1 MNNKEILKNVLVT
14 VGLLTTSIVAL
25 VYFNSKLDENT
36 SQHTIAIAP
45 SATIH
50 QYNPQSSNY
59 AVANSGIDEADMTGA
74 TSSVAPNTPAAVKMA
89 NYPNNL
95 VMHASSGSNTTISGN
110 SANTNSSIAPK
121 SNIVQQRQ
129 QMQMGAL
136 TAVNSRRLTSE
147 TSTPVTKN
155 TSISE
160 PFQESTEVPGTIS
173 RKDLPED
180 PPDPF
185 PDEEA
190 PLGSGLLVLGVC
202 ALGYTLKQKL
212 SKAN

>member
-25 VYFNSKLDENT
+25 VYFNTKLTDNSSK
-36 SQHTIAIAP
+36 QAITIAPA
-45 SATIH
+45 ATIH
-50 QYNPQSSNY
+50 QYVPTSSY
-59 AVANSGIDEADMTGA
+59 AVTNTGA
-74 TSSVAPNTPAAVKMA
+74 EQEDMVASSAAVAPNTPAAVKA
-89 NYPNNL
+89 ASYPNNL
-95 VMHASSGSNTTISGN
+95 VIHASSGSNTTISGN

-147 TSTPVTKN
+147 ISTPVTKN

-173 RKDLPED
+173 RKDLGPD
-180 PPDPF
+180 PDEPF

-190 PLGSGLLVLGVC
+190 PIGEGMLVL
-202 ALGYTLKQKL
+202 L
-212 SKAN
+212 SLSFVYGIRKRLNK

>member
-25 VYFNSKLDENT
+25 VYFNTKLTDNSSKPGV
-36 SQHTIAIAP
+36 AIAP
-45 SATIH
+45 AATIH
-50 QYNPQSSNY
+50 QYVPTSSY
-59 AVANSGIDEADMTGA
+59 AVTNTGA
-74 TSSVAPNTPAAVKMA
+74 EQEDMVASSAAVAPNTPAAIKAA

-95 VMHASSGSNTTISGN
+95 VIHASSGSNASLATNAGN
-110 SANTNSSIAPK
+110 ASSSIAPK

-136 TAVNSRRLTSE
+136 NAVNSRRLTSE
-147 TSTPVTKN
+147 TTK
-155 TSISE
+155 TTQVSE
-160 PFQESTEVPGTIS
+160 PFQETTEAPGSIS
-173 RKDLPED
+173 RKDLPGD
-180 PPDPF
+180 PEEPF
-185 PDEEA
+185 PDEET

-202 ALGYTLKQKL
+202 ALGYTLKQKI

>member
-25 VYFNSKLDENT
+25 VYFNTTLTDNSSK
-36 SQHTIAIAP
+36 QAITIAPA
-45 SATIH
+45 ATIH
-50 QYNPQSSNY
+50 QYVPTSSY
-59 AVANSGIDEADMTGA
+59 AVTNTGTEQEDMVA
-74 TSSVAPNTPAAVKMA
+74 SSAAVAPNTPAAVKVA

-95 VMHASSGSNTTISGN
+95 VIHASSGSNASLATNAGN
-110 SANTNSSIAPK
+110 ASSSIAPK

-173 RKDLPED
+173 RKDFPDDPEE
-180 PPDPF
+180 PF

-190 PLGSGLLVLGVC
+190 PLGSGLLVLGLC
-202 ALGYTLKQKL
+202 ALGYTFKKKWQK
-212 SKAN
+212 N

>member
-25 VYFNSKLDENT
+25 VYFNTKLTDNSSK
-36 SQHTIAIAP
+36 SGVSIAP
-45 SATIH
+45 AATIH
-50 QYNPQSSNY
+50 QYVPTSSY
-59 AVANSGIDEADMTGA
+59 AVTNAGASQEDMVA
-74 TSSVAPNTPAAVKMA
+74 SSAAVASNTPAAVKTS

-95 VMHASSGSNTTISGN
+95 VIHASTNANNTVVGST
-110 SANTNSSIAPK
+110 NTNNSIAPK

-147 TSTPVTKN
+147 TSTPATKN
-155 TSISE
+155 TQVGE

-185 PDEEA
+185 PDEDA
-190 PLGSGLLVLGVC
+190 PLGSGLVVLGLC
-202 ALGYTLKQKL
+202 ALGYTLKQKF

>member
-25 VYFNSKLDENT
+25 VYFNTKLTDNSSKPGV
-36 SQHTIAIAP
+36 AIAP
-45 SATIH
+45 AATIH
-50 QYNPQSSNY
+50 QYVPTSSY
-59 AVANSGIDEADMTGA
+59 AVTNAGASQEDMVA
-74 TSSVAPNTPAAVKMA
+74 SSAAVASNTPAAVKTS

-95 VMHASSGSNTTISGN
+95 VIHASTNANNTVVGST
-110 SANTNSSIAPK
+110 NTNNSIAPK

-147 TSTPVTKN
+147 TSTPATKN
-155 TSISE
+155 TQVGE

-185 PDEEA
+185 PDEDA
-190 PLGSGLLVLGVC
+190 PLGSGLVVLGLC
-202 ALGYTLKQKL
+202 ALGYTLKQKF

>member
-25 VYFNSKLDENT
+25 VYFNTKLTDNSSKPGV
-36 SQHTIAIAP
+36 AIAP
-45 SATIH
+45 AATIH
-50 QYNPQSSNY
+50 QYVPTSSY
-59 AVANSGIDEADMTGA
+59 AVTNAGASQEDMVA
-74 TSSVAPNTPAAVKMA
+74 SSAAVASNTPAAVKTS

-95 VMHASSGSNTTISGN
+95 VIHAST
-110 SANTNSSIAPK
+110 SANNTAVGSTSANNSIAPK

-147 TSTPVTKN
+147 TSTPATKN
-155 TSISE
+155 TQVGE

-173 RKDLPED
+173 RKDFPED
-180 PPDPF
+180 PEEPF
-185 PDEEA
+185 PDEET
-190 PLGSGLLVLGVC
+190 PLGSGLVVLGVC

>member
-25 VYFNSKLDENT
+25 VYFNTKLTDNSSKPGV
-36 SQHTIAIAP
+36 AIAP
-45 SATIH
+45 AATIH
-50 QYNPQSSNY
+50 QYVPTSSY
-59 AVANSGIDEADMTGA
+59 AVTNAGASQEDMVA
-74 TSSVAPNTPAAVKMA
+74 SSAAVASNTPAAVKA
-89 NYPNNL
+89 SNYPNNL
-95 VMHASSGSNTTISGN
+95 VIHAST
-110 SANTNSSIAPK
+110 SANNTAVGSTSANNSIAPK

-147 TSTPVTKN
+147 TSTPATKN
-155 TSISE
+155 TQVGE

-173 RKDLPED
+173 RKDFPDDPEE
-180 PPDPF
+180 PF

>member
-74 TSSVAPNTPAAVKMA
+74 TSTVAPNTPAAVKVA

-95 VMHASSGSNTTISGN
+95 VIHASSTSNATVVN
-110 SANTNSSIAPK
+110 SNNAGASIAPH
-121 SNIVQQRQ
+121 SNVVQQRQ

-147 TSTPVTKN
+147 ATK
-155 TSISE
+155 TTQVGE
-160 PFQESTEVPGTIS
+160 PFQETTEVPGSIS

-180 PPDPF
+180 PPEPF
-185 PDEEA
+185 PDEDA
-190 PLGSGLLVLGVC
+190 PLGSGLVVLGLC
-202 ALGYTLKQKL
+202 ALGYTLKQKF

>member
-25 VYFNSKLDENT
+25 VYFNTKLTDNSSK
-36 SQHTIAIAP
+36 QAITIAPA
-45 SATIH
+45 ATIH
-50 QYNPQSSNY
+50 QYVPTSSY
-59 AVANSGIDEADMTGA
+59 AVTNTGADSEDMVANSA
-74 TSSVAPNTPAAVKMA
+74 SVAPNSPAAVKA
-89 NYPNNL
+89 ASYPNNL
-95 VMHASSGSNTTISGN
+95 VIHASSGSNTTISGN

-155 TSISE
+155 TSMGE

-173 RKDLPED
+173 RKDFPDDPEE
-180 PPDPF
+180 PF

>member
-25 VYFNSKLDENT
+25 VYFNTKLTDNSSK
-36 SQHTIAIAP
+36 QAITIAPA
-45 SATIH
+45 ATIH
-50 QYNPQSSNY
+50 QYVPTSSY
-59 AVANSGIDEADMTGA
+59 AVTNTGA
-74 TSSVAPNTPAAVKMA
+74 EQEDMVASSAAVAPNTPAAIKAA

-95 VMHASSGSNTTISGN
+95 VIHASSGSNASLATNAGN
-110 SANTNSSIAPK
+110 ASSSIAPK

-147 TSTPVTKN
+147 KSTPVTNN
-155 TSISE
+155 TQVGE

-173 RKDLPED
+173 RKDFPDDPEE
-180 PPDPF
+180 PF

>member
-25 VYFNSKLDENT
+25 VYFNTKLTDNST
-36 SQHTIAIAP
+36 KPGIAIAP
-45 SATIH
+45 AATIH
-50 QYNPQSSNY
+50 QYIPTSTY
-59 AVANSGIDEADMTGA
+59 AVTNTGGSQDDMVA
-74 TSSVAPNTPAAVKMA
+74 TAATVAPNTPAAVKVA

-95 VMHASSGSNTTISGN
+95 VIHASSGSNAALVTSGAN
-110 SANTNSSIAPK
+110 SSSSIAPK

-147 TSTPVTKN
+147 TSTPVTNN
-155 TSISE
+155 TQLGE

-173 RKDLPED
+173 RKDLGPDPEE
-180 PPDPF
+180 PF
-185 PDEEA
+185 PDEPVPFGE
-190 PLGSGLLVLGVC
+190 GILVL
-202 ALGYTLKQKL
+202 L
-212 SKAN
+212 SLSLVYGTRKFVKK

>member
-25 VYFNSKLDENT
+25 VYFNTKLTDNSSKPGV
-36 SQHTIAIAP
+36 AIAP
-45 SATIH
+45 AATIH
-50 QYNPQSSNY
+50 QYVPTSSY
-59 AVANSGIDEADMTGA
+59 AVTNAGASQEDMVA
-74 TSSVAPNTPAAVKMA
+74 SSAAVASNTPAAVKA
-89 NYPNNL
+89 SNYPNNL
-95 VMHASSGSNTTISGN
+95 VIHAST
-110 SANTNSSIAPK
+110 SANNTAVGSTSANNSIAPK

-147 TSTPVTKN
+147 TVTK
-155 TSISE
+155 TSQMGE

-185 PDEEA
+185 PDEDA
-190 PLGSGLLVLGVC
+190 PLGSGLVVLGLC
-202 ALGYTLKQKL
+202 ALGYTLKQKF

>member
-25 VYFNSKLDENT
+25 VYFNTKLTDNSSKPGV
-36 SQHTIAIAP
+36 AIAP
-45 SATIH
+45 AATIH
-50 QYNPQSSNY
+50 QYVPTSSY
-59 AVANSGIDEADMTGA
+59 AVTNAGASQEDMVA
-74 TSSVAPNTPAAVKMA
+74 SSAAVASNTPAAVKTS

-95 VMHASSGSNTTISGN
+95 VIHASTNANNTVVGST
-110 SANTNSSIAPK
+110 NTNNSIAPK

-136 TAVNSRRLTSE
+136 TAVNSRRLMSE
-147 TSTPVTKN
+147 TSTPATKN
-155 TSISE
+155 TQVGE

-173 RKDLPED
+173 RKDFPED
-180 PPDPF
+180 PEEPF
-185 PDEEA
+185 PDEET
-190 PLGSGLLVLGVC
+190 PLGSGLVVLGVC
-202 ALGYTLKQKL
+202 ALGYTLKQKI

>member
-25 VYFNSKLDENT
+25 VYFNTKLTDNSSKPGV
-36 SQHTIAIAP
+36 SIAP
-45 SATIH
+45 AATIH
-50 QYNPQSSNY
+50 QYVPTSSY
-59 AVANSGIDEADMTGA
+59 AVTNTGADSEDMVANSA
-74 TSSVAPNTPAAVKMA
+74 SVAPNSPAAVKA
-89 NYPNNL
+89 ASYPNNL
-95 VMHASSGSNTTISGN
+95 VIHASSGSNTTISGN

-173 RKDLPED
+173 RKDLGPD
-180 PPDPF
+180 PDEPF

-190 PLGSGLLVLGVC
+190 PIGEGMLVL
-202 ALGYTLKQKL
+202 L
-212 SKAN
+212 SLSFVYGIRKRLNK

>member
-25 VYFNSKLDENT
+25 VYFNTKLTDNSSK
-36 SQHTIAIAP
+36 QAITIAPA
-45 SATIH
+45 ATIH
-50 QYNPQSSNY
+50 QYVPTSSY
-59 AVANSGIDEADMTGA
+59 AVTNTGADSEDMVANSA
-74 TSSVAPNTPAAVKMA
+74 SVAPNSPAAVKA
-89 NYPNNL
+89 ASYPNNL
-95 VMHASSGSNTTISGN
+95 VIHASSGSNASLATNAGN
-110 SANTNSSIAPK
+110 ASSSIAPK

-173 RKDLPED
+173 RKDLGPD
-180 PPDPF
+180 PDEPF

-190 PLGSGLLVLGVC
+190 PIGEGMLVL
-202 ALGYTLKQKL
+202 L
-212 SKAN
+212 SLSFVYGIRKRLNK

>member
-25 VYFNSKLDENT
+25 VYFNTKLTDNSSKPGV
-36 SQHTIAIAP
+36 AIAP
-45 SATIH
+45 AATIH
-50 QYNPQSSNY
+50 QYVPTSSY
-59 AVANSGIDEADMTGA
+59 AVTNAGASQEDMVA
-74 TSSVAPNTPAAVKMA
+74 SSAAVAPNTPAAVKA
-89 NYPNNL
+89 SNYPNNL
-95 VMHASSGSNTTISGN
+95 VIHASTNANNTVVGST
-110 SANTNSSIAPK
+110 NTNNSIAPK

-155 TSISE
+155 TQVGE

-173 RKDLPED
+173 RKDFPEE
-180 PPDPF
+180 PEEPF
-185 PDEEA
+185 PDEDA
-190 PLGSGLLVLGVC
+190 PIGEGMLVL
-202 ALGYTLKQKL
+202 L
-212 SKAN
+212 SLSFVYGIRKRLNK

>member
-25 VYFNSKLDENT
+25 VYFNTKLTDNSSK
-36 SQHTIAIAP
+36 QAITIAPA
-45 SATIH
+45 ATIH
-50 QYNPQSSNY
+50 QYVPTSSY
-59 AVANSGIDEADMTGA
+59 AVTNTGADSEDMVANSA
-74 TSSVAPNTPAAVKMA
+74 SVAPNTPAAVKVA

-95 VMHASSGSNTTISGN
+95 VIHASSGSNTTISGN

-173 RKDLPED
+173 RKDG
-180 PPDPF
+180 PDFPDEPF
-185 PDEEA
+185 PDEEV
-190 PLGSGLLVLGVC
+190 PIGEGMLVL
-202 ALGYTLKQKL
+202 L
-212 SKAN
+212 SLSFVYGIRKRLNK

>member
-14 VGLLTTSIVAL
+14 VGLLTTSIIAL
-25 VYFNSKLDENT
+25 VYFNTKLKDNST
-36 SQHTIAIAP
+36 ATTGVAIAP
-45 SATIH
+45 SVTIH
-50 QYNPQSSNY
+50 QYVPTSFNTGTTRSGHSDMLGNSASAVPSS
-59 AVANSGIDEADMTGA
+59 
-74 TSSVAPNTPAAVKMA
+74 PAAVKLA
-89 NYPNNL
+89 NYPNDL
-95 VMHASSGSNTTISGN
+95 LIHSSAAPEATNVSV
-110 SANTNSSIAPK
+110 SANTSSTATKSTIA
-121 SNIVQQRQ
+121 QQRQ

-147 TSTPVTKN
+147 TVTK
-155 TSISE
+155 TSQMGE

>member
-25 VYFNSKLDENT
+25 VYFNTKLTDNSSKPGV
-36 SQHTIAIAP
+36 AIAP
-45 SATIH
+45 AATIH
-50 QYNPQSSNY
+50 QYVPTSSY
-59 AVANSGIDEADMTGA
+59 AVTNTGA
-74 TSSVAPNTPAAVKMA
+74 EQEDMVATSASVAPNTPAAVKAA

-95 VMHASSGSNTTISGN
+95 VMHASSGSNASLATNAGN
-110 SANTNSSIAPK
+110 ASSSIAPK

-155 TSISE
+155 TSMGE
-160 PFQESTEVPGTIS
+160 PFQETTEAPGSIS
-173 RKDLPED
+173 RKDLPGD
-180 PPDPF
+180 PEEPF
-185 PDEEA
+185 PDEET

-202 ALGYTLKQKL
+202 ALGYTLKQKF

>member
-25 VYFNSKLDENT
+25 VYFNTKLTDNSSK
-36 SQHTIAIAP
+36 SGVSIAP
-45 SATIH
+45 AATIH
-50 QYNPQSSNY
+50 QYVPTSSY
-59 AVANSGIDEADMTGA
+59 AVTNTGA
-74 TSSVAPNTPAAVKMA
+74 EQEDMVASSAAVAPNTPAAVKA
-89 NYPNNL
+89 ASYPNNL
-95 VMHASSGSNTTISGN
+95 VIHASSGSNTTISGN

-136 TAVNSRRLTSE
+136 TVVNSRRLTSE
-147 TSTPVTKN
+147 ISTPVTKN

-173 RKDLPED
+173 RKDLGPD
-180 PPDPF
+180 PDEPF
-185 PDEEA
+185 PDEDA
-190 PLGSGLLVLGVC
+190 PIGEGMLVL
-202 ALGYTLKQKL
+202 L
-212 SKAN
+212 SLSFVYGIRKRLNK

>member
-25 VYFNSKLDENT
+25 VYFNTKLTDNSSK
-36 SQHTIAIAP
+36 QAITIAPA
-45 SATIH
+45 ATIH
-50 QYNPQSSNY
+50 QYVPTSSY
-59 AVANSGIDEADMTGA
+59 AVTNTGA
-74 TSSVAPNTPAAVKMA
+74 EQEDMVASSAAVAPNTPAAIKAA

-95 VMHASSGSNTTISGN
+95 VIHASSGSNASLATNAGN
-110 SANTNSSIAPK
+110 ASSSIAPK

-147 TSTPVTKN
+147 TSTPATKN
-155 TSISE
+155 TQVGE

-173 RKDLPED
+173 RKDFPED
-180 PPDPF
+180 PEEPF
-185 PDEEA
+185 PDEDE
-190 PLGSGLLVLGVC
+190 PIGSGLLVLGLC
-202 ALGYTLKQKL
+202 ALGYTLKKKL
-212 SKAN
+212 AKVN

>member
-25 VYFNSKLDENT
+25 VYFNTKLTDNSSKPGV
-36 SQHTIAIAP
+36 SIAP
-45 SATIH
+45 AATIH
-50 QYNPQSSNY
+50 QYVPTSSY
-59 AVANSGIDEADMTGA
+59 AVTNAGASQEDMVA
-74 TSSVAPNTPAAVKMA
+74 SSAAVASNTPAAVKA
-89 NYPNNL
+89 SNYPNNL
-95 VMHASSGSNTTISGN
+95 VIHASTNANNTVVGST
-110 SANTNSSIAPK
+110 NTNNSIAPR

-147 TSTPVTKN
+147 TSTPATKN
-155 TSISE
+155 TQVGE

-173 RKDLPED
+173 RKDFPED
-180 PPDPF
+180 PEEPF
-185 PDEEA
+185 PDEET
-190 PLGSGLLVLGVC
+190 PLGSGLVVLGVC
-202 ALGYTLKQKL
+202 ALGYTLKQKI

>member
-25 VYFNSKLDENT
+25 VYFNTKLTDNSSKPGV
-36 SQHTIAIAP
+36 AIAP
-45 SATIH
+45 AATIH
-50 QYNPQSSNY
+50 QYVPTSSY
-59 AVANSGIDEADMTGA
+59 AVTNAGASQEDMVA
-74 TSSVAPNTPAAVKMA
+74 SSAAVASNTPAAVKTS

-95 VMHASSGSNTTISGN
+95 VIHASSGSNAALVTSGAN
-110 SANTNSSIAPK
+110 SSSSIAPK

-147 TSTPVTKN
+147 TSTPATKN
-155 TSISE
+155 TQVGE

-185 PDEEA
+185 PDEDA
-190 PLGSGLLVLGVC
+190 PLGSGLVVLGLC

>member
-1 MNNKEILKNVLVT
+1 M
-14 VGLLTTSIVAL
+14 VA
-25 VYFNSKLDENT
+25 S
-36 SQHTIAIAP
+36 
-45 SATIH
+45 SA
-50 QYNPQSSNY
+50 
-59 AVANSGIDEADMTGA
+59 AVAS
-74 TSSVAPNTPAAVKMA
+74 NTPAAVKTS

-95 VMHASSGSNTTISGN
+95 VIHASSGSNAALVTSGAN
-110 SANTNSSIAPK
+110 SSSSIAPK

-147 TSTPVTKN
+147 TSTPVTNN
-155 TSISE
+155 TQLGE

-173 RKDLPED
+173 RKDFSED
-180 PPDPF
+180 PEEPS
-185 PDEEA
+185 PDEDV
-190 PLGSGLLVLGVC
+190 PLGSGLVVLGVC

>member
-25 VYFNSKLDENT
+25 VYFNTKLTDNSSKPGV
-36 SQHTIAIAP
+36 AIAP
-45 SATIH
+45 AATIH
-50 QYNPQSSNY
+50 QYVPTSSY
-59 AVANSGIDEADMTGA
+59 AVTNAGASQEDMVA
-74 TSSVAPNTPAAVKMA
+74 SSAAVASNTPAAVKTS

-95 VMHASSGSNTTISGN
+95 VIHASTNANNTVVGST
-110 SANTNSSIAPK
+110 NTNNSIAPK

-155 TSISE
+155 TSMGE

-190 PLGSGLLVLGVC
+190 PLGSGLVVLGLC

>member
-25 VYFNSKLDENT
+25 VYFNTKLTDNSSKPGV
-36 SQHTIAIAP
+36 AIAP
-45 SATIH
+45 AATIH
-50 QYNPQSSNY
+50 QYVPTSSY
-59 AVANSGIDEADMTGA
+59 AVTNAGASQEDMVA
-74 TSSVAPNTPAAVKMA
+74 SSAAVASNTPAAVKTS

-95 VMHASSGSNTTISGN
+95 VIHASTNANNTVVGST
-110 SANTNSSIAPK
+110 NTNNSIAPK

-147 TSTPVTKN
+147 TSTPITNN
-155 TSISE
+155 TQVGE

-173 RKDLPED
+173 RKDFPED
-180 PPDPF
+180 PEEPF
-185 PDEEA
+185 PDEEE
-190 PLGSGLLVLGVC
+190 PLGSGLVVLGVC
-202 ALGYTLKQKL
+202 ALGYTLKQKI

>member
-25 VYFNSKLDENT
+25 VYFNTKLTDNSSK
-36 SQHTIAIAP
+36 QAITIAPA
-45 SATIH
+45 ATIH
-50 QYNPQSSNY
+50 HYVPTSSY
-59 AVANSGIDEADMTGA
+59 AVTNTGA
-74 TSSVAPNTPAAVKMA
+74 EQEDMVATSGSVTPNSPAAVKA
-89 NYPNNL
+89 SNYPNNL
-95 VMHASSGSNTTISGN
+95 VIHASTNANTTVVGST
-110 SANTNSSIAPK
+110 STNNSIAQK

-155 TSISE
+155 TSMGE

-173 RKDLPED
+173 RKDFPDDPEE
-180 PPDPF
+180 PF

-202 ALGYTLKQKL
+202 ALGYTFKKKWQK
-212 SKAN
+212 N

>member
-14 VGLLTTSIVAL
+14 VGLLTTSIIAL
-25 VYFNSKLDENT
+25 VYFNTKLKDNST
-36 SQHTIAIAP
+36 ATTGVAIAP
-45 SATIH
+45 SVTIH
-50 QYNPQSSNY
+50 QYVPTSFNTGTTRSGHSDMLGNSASAVPSS
-59 AVANSGIDEADMTGA
+59 
-74 TSSVAPNTPAAVKMA
+74 PAAVKLA
-89 NYPNNL
+89 NYPNDL
-95 VMHASSGSNTTISGN
+95 LIHSSAAPEATNVSV
-110 SANTNSSIAPK
+110 SANTSSTATKSTIA
-121 SNIVQQRQ
+121 QQRQ

-147 TSTPVTKN
+147 TSTPATKN
-155 TSISE
+155 TQVGE

-173 RKDLPED
+173 RKDFPDD
-180 PPDPF
+180 PPEPF

>member
-25 VYFNSKLDENT
+25 VYFNTKLTDNSSKPGV
-36 SQHTIAIAP
+36 AIAP
-45 SATIH
+45 AATIH
-50 QYNPQSSNY
+50 QYVPTSSY
-59 AVANSGIDEADMTGA
+59 AVTNAGASQEDMVA
-74 TSSVAPNTPAAVKMA
+74 SSAAVASNTPAAVKA
-89 NYPNNL
+89 SNYPNNL
-95 VMHASSGSNTTISGN
+95 VIHAST
-110 SANTNSSIAPK
+110 SANNTAVGSTSANNSIAPK

-147 TSTPVTKN
+147 TSTPATKN
-155 TSISE
+155 TQVGE

-173 RKDLPED
+173 RKDFPED
-180 PPDPF
+180 PEEPF
-185 PDEEA
+185 PDEET
-190 PLGSGLLVLGVC
+190 PLGSGLVVLGVC
-202 ALGYTLKQKL
+202 ALGYTLKQKF

>member
-25 VYFNSKLDENT
+25 VYFNTKLTDNSSKPGV
-36 SQHTIAIAP
+36 AIAP
-45 SATIH
+45 AATIH
-50 QYNPQSSNY
+50 QYVPTSSY
-59 AVANSGIDEADMTGA
+59 AVTNAGASQEDMVA
-74 TSSVAPNTPAAVKMA
+74 SSAAVASNTPAAVKA
-89 NYPNNL
+89 SNYPNNL
-95 VMHASSGSNTTISGN
+95 VIHAST
-110 SANTNSSIAPK
+110 SANNTAVGSTSANNSIAPK

-147 TSTPVTKN
+147 TSTPATKN
-155 TSISE
+155 TQVGE

-173 RKDLPED
+173 RKDFPED
-180 PPDPF
+180 PEEPF
-185 PDEEA
+185 PDEET
-190 PLGSGLLVLGVC
+190 PLGSGLVVLGVC
-202 ALGYTLKQKL
+202 ALGYTLKQKI